1 MYSTLIAWVGEY
13 TDTLNLVVNLAM
25 LCVWVLYFQLLLQSF
40 RRQKRSNI
48 LINRGAGSDPDSRCI
63 ISNMSTSPL
72 YVQAILVEIRC
83 GSKTW
88 ETTISDTEKLGEGES
103 ASKSMERTGQGPL
116 REGEFMDAGSFAYL
130 VKKALGQERL
140 GSDTPQ
146 EIGEI
151 DFIKITVAAVY
162 TAVDRLVGACRTF
175 RVEKRGDGLLIVP
188 EGALAKQLTSRSAR
202 HRLLREV
209 MEAT

>member
-1 MYSTLIAWVGEY
+1 MYSSFVAWVTEHSEP
-13 TDTLNLVVNLAM
+13 LNLAVNLAM
-25 LCVWVLYFQLLLQSF
+25 LCVWILYFQLLLQSF

-48 LINRGAGSDPDSRCI
+48 LINRGAGNDPDSRCI

-72 YVQAILVEIRC
+72 YVQAILIEIRC

-88 ETTISDTEKLGEGES
+88 QTTISDTEKLGEGES

-130 VKKALGQERL
+130 VRTAVGRGRL

-146 EIGEI
+146 DIGEI

-175 RVEKRGDGLLIVP
+175 RVTKHGDGFLIIP

-202 HRLLREV
+202 HRLLQEV
-209 MEAT
+209 TAAT